1 MFSCLHSAKVHEGRL
16 GSKLRVS
23 CIPSRNHPI
32 NTNKTPRSGSKGWTG
47 RERALEEIQVRPGNE
62 KRQEVLTVKIQQ
74 WKTVSVYSYSRS
86 GEGGRKE
93 IGREGQS
100 IEGEAAR
107 LEKRPDQG
115 RRNRARSTKT
125 KRRERKER
133 WKDQN
138 VSADNHT
145 AVKKKIPKCNF
156 QVREAGTGGKKE
168 SSSWFSLQKKIEIVA
183 IGVHQL

>member
-1 MFSCLHSAKVHEGRL
+1 M
-16 GSKLRVS
+16 
-23 CIPSRNHPI
+23 
-32 NTNKTPRSGSKGWTG
+32 
-47 RERALEEIQVRPGNE
+47 
-62 KRQEVLTVKIQQ
+62 
-74 WKTVSVYSYSRS
+74 YSYSRS

-115 RRNRARSTKT
+115 RRNGARSTKT

-145 AVKKKIPKCNF
+145 ALKKKCNRYERPG
-156 QVREAGTGGKKE
+156 QGGKRKVRLG
-168 SSSWFSLQKKIEIVA
+168 FHCRRKLK
-183 IGVHQL
+183 

>member
-16 GSKLRVS
+16 GSKRRVS

-115 RRNRARSTKT
+115 RRNGARSTKT

-145 AVKKKIPKCNF
+145 ALKKKSQNVIFRYERPG
-156 QVREAGTGGKKE
+156 QGGKRKVRLG
-168 SSSWFSLQKKIEIVA
+168 FHCRRKLK
-183 IGVHQL
+183 